1 MVAVVQSACPPPR
14 GKVHTHTH
22 SIAMCTCRRAYVY
35 TDLPTMYMYVHTDAH
50 VYAQT
55 HLHTIHSNT
64 EIHERVRVL
73 MCVHRP
79 TFTLYKHTQRHP
91 FRAPH
96 RQQTQTLMCIHRLT
110 FILSIQTQRHMSVYV
125 CSCVYTDP
133 PSHYTNTL
141 RSTHLEL
148 LTGNRHS
155 ETSFSFTFGLTTQAP
170 LSTHTGIS
178 ENSPARNGKD
188 SAAGPHPLHLPEP
201 TALGRPLRAPL

>member
-1 MVAVVQSACPPPR
+1 MQNKWWLLF
-14 GKVHTHTH
+14 KVPAPHPGGRCTHTHT
-22 SIAMCTCRRAYVY
+22 A
-35 TDLPTMYMYVHTDAH
+35 LPCVH
-50 VYAQT
+50 VG
-55 HLHTIHSNT
+55 
-64 EIHERVRVL
+64 VL
-73 MCVHRP
+73 MC
-79 TFTLYKHTQRHP
+79 TQTYLLCTCTC
-91 FRAPH
+91 
-96 RQQTQTLMCIHRLT
+96 TQTLMCMHRLT

-141 RSTHLEL
+141 RGTHLEL